1 MARNVTFIHLLR
13 CLLVLAYVAYFTCA
27 FFCAQLCNNHR
38 LHHFRTDVGAQRV
51 GIQPSTRSRTRLR
64 VATTAASSNVDA
76 NETNKSAESTFWLA
90 VPDATS
96 ASNNGTSKFP
106 AIPGLHRE
114 SGPLP
119 SGAYKQVVREDD
131 TIKSCLIA
139 IGIRPPLNTD
149 DGNVVWVEGVR
160 NAQKL
165 IDSGFN
171 TFVMTN
177 PDGKSPMDGKKTKQ
191 RGGGSPSKYMIA
203 REKQRQLDRF
213 LRINSRHEAEQNFY
227 NALQQN
233 TPPSILRSCHFMVNL
248 DVPSILSTDHQK
260 GVDEDQPAVPFGN
273 GWMVRES
280 VGDALRRIKGETL
293 GSVVLECKY
302 LKLVDFFESHA
313 IHLCLTT
320 GFSSIPM
327 SQTVN
332 TLHITL
338 TFWIVYFR

>member
-1 MARNVTFIHLLR
+1 MARNNTFIHLLR

-27 FFCAQLCNNHR
+27 FFSAQLCNNHR
-38 LHHFRTDVGAQRV
+38 LQHVRTDIGARRV
-51 GIQPSTRSRTRLR
+51 GIQPSTRSRTRLC

-96 ASNNGTSKFP
+96 ASLSNNGTSKFP
-106 AIPGLHRE
+106 AIAGLHRE

-119 SGAYKQVVREDD
+119 PGAYKQVVGEDD
-131 TIKSCLIA
+131 TMKSCLIA

-149 DGNVVWVEGVR
+149 DGNVVWEEGVR

-177 PDGKSPMDGKKTKQ
+177 PDEKSPKYAKETKQ
-191 RGGGSPSKYMIA
+191 RGGRSLSKYMIA
-203 REKQRQLDRF
+203 LEKQRKFDRF

-227 NALQQN
+227 NALQLN

-248 DVPSILSTDHQK
+248 DVPSILSTEHEK
-260 GVDEDQPAVPFGN
+260 GIDEDQPAVPFGN

-280 VGDALRRIKGETL
+280 VGDALKRIKGENL
-293 GSVVLECKY
+293 DSVVLECKY
-302 LKLVDFFESHA
+302 LNAIDFCITCNKIAFALQLDSPPSPR
-313 IHLCLTT
+313 LRLPTL
-320 GFSSIPM
+320 SISP
-327 SQTVN
+327 
-332 TLHITL
+332 
-338 TFWIVYFR
+338 

>member
-1 MARNVTFIHLLR
+1 MHLFR

-27 FFCAQLCNNHR
+27 FFSAQLCNNHR
-38 LHHFRTDVGAQRV
+38 LQHFRTDIGAQTC
-51 GIQPSTRSRTRLR
+51 IHPSTRSWTRIC
-64 VATTAASSNVDA
+64 VAATTAFSNVDA

-96 ASNNGTSKFP
+96 ASLSKNGTSKFP
-106 AIPGLHRE
+106 AIAGLHRE
-114 SGPLP
+114 SGLLP
-119 SGAYKQVVREDD
+119 PGAYKQVVREG
-131 TIKSCLIA
+131 TMKSCLIA

-149 DGNVVWVEGVR
+149 DGNVVWEEGVR

-177 PDGKSPMDGKKTKQ
+177 SDTKSPRYGKETK
-191 RGGGSPSKYMIA
+191 RRRGGSPSKHMIA
-203 REKQRQLDRF
+203 IEKQRQLDRF

-248 DVPSILSTDHQK
+248 DVPSILSTEHQK
-260 GVDEDQPAVPFGN
+260 GIDEDQLAVPFGN

-280 VGDALRRIKGETL
+280 VGDALKRIKGETL

-302 LKLVDFFESHA
+302 LLTFVSHA
-313 IHLCLTT
+313 IRSRFLTT

-327 SQTVN
+327 S
-332 TLHITL
+332 
-338 TFWIVYFR
+338 